1 MVNFDSIKTFFN
13 KFSELIYSKPRYFG
27 TLQLIELII
36 FIKLIYWDNLF
47 NLSIAYPIF
56 TQYFVLG
63 IIFFYLLV
71 FFFLSIKSSTPP
83 ILNATTTTNV
93 PTDSNIFFK
102 SLFLLS
108 IILVVVFIIFSIVW
122 LITHNSGF
130 FKGEIFHYF
139 FLSLI
144 VICSLTIVYKL
155 VSNFL
160 PSSIPYI
167 SFIFELIIFIPCL
180 LLRFIEY
187 IRYQFK
193 ITTKPIWILLGIEFV
208 LIALWVII
216 PKLLHTISTHTDG
229 VQLLTD
235 PVYIRHP
242 LTLGTFENLHE
253 ENVDKGIK
261 FKYHYSLSAWFY
273 INPQPPNTSPGYT
286 KYTTILNY
294 GNKPKL
300 QYNGLLNSLR
310 VVSESGLG
318 GRDDDIEIFETKDII
333 YQKWN
338 NIVINYDGGTTDVF
352 LNGELVGSSP
362 NVISYMRYENVEV
375 GDLNGIQGG
384 ICNVVFNKSI
394 MPKSKIVSSYR
405 LLRNKEIPT
414 TF

>member
-1 MVNFDSIKTFFN
+1 MVYFDSIKTFLN

-56 TQYFVLG
+56 TQFFVLG
-63 IIFFYLLV
+63 IIFFYLFL
-71 FFFLSIKSSTPP
+71 FFFLSIKASS
-83 ILNATTTTNV
+83 NTNTNTNTNT
-93 PTDSNIFFK
+93 PTDTNIFFK
-102 SLFLLS
+102 ALLILSFLLV
-108 IILVVVFIIFSIVW
+108 IVFIIFSIVW
-122 LITHNSGF
+122 LITHNSAF
-130 FKGEIFHYF
+130 FKSSLFDYIF
-139 FLSLI
+139 LTLI
-144 VICSLTIVYKL
+144 VICSLAICYKTI
-155 VSNFL
+155 SNFF
-160 PSSIPYI
+160 PSSTPYI
-167 SFIFELIIFIPCL
+167 SFIFDVIMFIPCL
-180 LLRFIEY
+180 LNRFIDY
-187 IRYQFK
+187 IRFQFK
-193 ITTKPIWILLGIEFV
+193 ITTKPIWILLGIEFI
-208 LIALWVII
+208 LLGLWIVI
-216 PKLLHTISTHTDG
+216 PKLLKTISTHTDG
-229 VQLLTD
+229 VQLLTE

-253 ENVDKGIK
+253 ENVDKGLK

-310 VVSESGLG
+310 VISETGLG
-318 GRDDDIEIFETKDII
+318 GKGDDMEIFETKDII

-362 NVISYMRYENVEV
+362 NIVSYMRYENVEI
-375 GDLNGIQGG
+375 GDINGIQGG
-384 ICNVVFNKSI
+384 ICNIVFNKSI

-405 LLRNKEIPT
+405 LLRNKEVPT
-414 TF
+414 AF